1 MVGFH
6 AFFPHS
12 VLGSV
17 CLDSMQVLCK
27 VMSQSLCLHMHIC
40 LLYLEST
47 VPLALPVTSGSYGHP
62 TSSSAILL
70 GRGDMDAPFRTE
82 RCTVSHSLH
91 IMGSLWANCR
101 LPEGKASLMR
111 IDWDVLIGEFQRT
124 LHQSPRSSLSW
135 NRSLW
140 CAVHSSL

>member
-6 AFFPHS
+6 AFFPFS

-17 CLDSMQVLCK
+17 CLDSVQVLCK
-27 VMSQSLCLHMHIC
+27 LMSQLLCVHMHIC

-62 TSSSAILL
+62 TLSSVTLL
-70 GRGDMDAPFRTE
+70 GRGDMNALFRTE

-91 IMGSLWANCR
+91 IMWSLWANCH
-101 LPEGKASLMR
+101 LPQGKASLMR
-111 IDWDVLIGEFQRT
+111 TEMFLLVNFQKT